1 MPDIFFKKLCYLGL
15 IQFWLC
21 VYCRYTEYVS
31 IKHNEGWDYE
41 PEFDNHV
48 DHEELYDLTIDPQ
61 ENFNKYDDP
70 EYKVVK
76 EMLSARLREKFMTN

>member
-1 MPDIFFKKLCYLGL
+1 MPINIKQCM
-15 IQFWLC
+15 
-21 VYCRYTEYVS
+21 YCRYTEYVS
-31 IKHNEGWDYE
+31 IKHKEGWDYE

-61 ENFNKYDDP
+61 ENFNRYDDP